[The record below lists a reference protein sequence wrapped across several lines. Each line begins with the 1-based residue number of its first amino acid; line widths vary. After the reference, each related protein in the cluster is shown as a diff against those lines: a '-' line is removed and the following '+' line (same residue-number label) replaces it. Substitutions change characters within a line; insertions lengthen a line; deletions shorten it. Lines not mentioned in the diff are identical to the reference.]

1 MDFFGIN
8 GWEFLVLILLA
19 MFIFG
24 PDKLPKAISDGVRM
38 LRNLRDMARNATND
52 LSRELG
58 TDISLEDLHP
68 KALIRKHILSE
79 EDERAIRQPIENLMR
94 DVKSD
99 VTGVRGDLQK
109 VANDVDVRRNP
120 LGRRSSKPAE
130 DSALP
135 SAPAQAPASPAGAAY
150 TFDDDAT

>member
-8 GWEFLVLILLA
+8 GWEFLVLLLLA

>member
-24 PDKLPKAISDGVRM
+24 PDKLPKAIADGVKM
-38 LRNLRDMARNATND
+38 LRNLRDMARNATSD

-58 TDISLEDLHP
+58 TDIQLEDLHP

-79 EDERAIRQPIENLMR
+79 DDERAIRQPIEELVR
-94 DVKSD
+94 DVRKD
-99 VTGVRGDLQK
+99 VTGVHGELRQ
-109 VANDVDVRRNP
+109 VAQEADPRRVP
-120 LGRRSSKPAE
+120 LGRSPSSP
-130 DSALP
+130 P
-135 SAPAQAPASPAGAAY
+135 PASAAATTASPPPTATY
-150 TFDDDAT
+150 AFDEDAT